1 MVGVESCRSNHV
13 TLQKPRKRESGSIV
27 RFSTRRFTSRASTS
41 IDGRKAPFSS
51 RKSVRLSANA
61 WVMQTILSRAGTAPR
76 SGCKACSNAID
87 TLGRRATSARRK
99 PTFTELFTACYSSVF
114 ATAALVDAVRKDD
127 RRKELDRQIEEVR
140 KEIAD
145 LQDPR
150 KPNNSGDSE
159 TPELSL
165 RQMDILWRSLKDIY
179 TDRPFMKEIHQP
191 ATIRPSDLVE
201 ALKHEHYGCRNPP
214 RKIDYDRLERA
225 IMREE
230 CEKGTYYREPR
241 NQAQLLRES
250 LSTEHLVQKLLDRTD
265 FLPEDQS
272 GPSLQKARSL
282 LEKGSLGLG
291 FTFRSIDSA
300 RAQDNTIQ
308 LNKRL
313 RSLVA
318 SSNLNMKEKVG
329 RICYNLLVSPHP
341 PDIHTYNTLIVAFNK
356 SGHHTF
362 AEALVA
368 SFFQYRLLQPT
379 SSTFI
384 AILNHYKCTNN
395 HGKFL
400 RALACITGLD
410 NRTGAKVRRRHVS
423 DIKISPAL
431 LPWASDTRRRT
442 LTGEWIW
449 DHLPLS
455 QPLVE
460 EIIGGLLHFKLFDQA
475 AAFFLSCMQSGVNI
489 SLDIVKCFLDEC
501 VNALDWRA
509 AVRLTGGLA
518 RSETIL
524 QRLLGAGNGEGTSY
538 IANRIRVL
546 LDICGLGV
554 TARPPSKSLL
564 VSLKVSGPCFAKF
577 LNTLAQEAGSSQ
589 EPLVHNRDISRSKSR
604 VLQLESIWKEYEF
617 VRKTTISIESKLLYP
632 DFSAGFRASMALQIG
647 QAALE
652 RSTQLNQEFGEL
664 TGLMKSGALN
674 ESTDSYAS
682 QETTSLSEE
691 DFPEERESLVLAEDA
706 IQSKKPETSGYE
718 KPLEPQ
724 LTEPRPK
731 QMLLAWS
738 TCLPG
743 ERGVFQRTAIHDAK
757 MMRTG

>member
-1 MVGVESCRSNHV
+1 
-13 TLQKPRKRESGSIV
+13 
-27 RFSTRRFTSRASTS
+27 
-41 IDGRKAPFSS
+41 
-51 RKSVRLSANA
+51 
-61 WVMQTILSRAGTAPR
+61 MQTILSRAGTAPR

-145 LQDPR
+145 LQDSR
-150 KPNNSGDSE
+150 KPTSSGDSE

-179 TDRPFMKEIHQP
+179 SNRPYMKEIHQP
-191 ATIRPSDLVE
+191 ATIGPSDLVE
-201 ALKHEHYGCRNPP
+201 SLKHEHYGCRNSPK
-214 RKIDYDRLERA
+214 KIDYDRLERA

-230 CEKGTYYREPR
+230 CEKGKYYREPR
-241 NQAQLLRES
+241 NQTQLLRES
-250 LSTEHLVQKLLDRTD
+250 LGTEHLVQKLLDRTD

-282 LEKGSLGLG
+282 LEKGTLGLG
-291 FTFRSIDSA
+291 FTFRSIDST
-300 RAQDNTIQ
+300 RAQENTIQ

-356 SGHHTF
+356 SGHHAF

-379 SSTFI
+379 PSTFV

-431 LPWASDTRRRT
+431 LPWASDSRRRT
-442 LTGEWIW
+442 LTGDWIW

-489 SLDIVKCFLDEC
+489 SLDTVKCFLDEC
-501 VNALDWRA
+501 INALDWRA
-509 AVRLTGGLA
+509 ATRLTGTLA

-524 QRLLGAGNGEGTSY
+524 QRLLRAGNGEGTTY
-538 IANRIRVL
+538 IASRIRVL
-546 LDICGLGV
+546 LDICGLG
-554 TARPPSKSLL
+554 AADRPPSKSLL
-564 VSLKVSGPCFAKF
+564 VSLKVSGPSFAKF
-577 LNTLAQEAGSSQ
+577 LNTLSQEERSSQ
-589 EPLVHNRDISRSKSR
+589 EPSAYNRDISRSKSR
-604 VLQLESIWKEYEF
+604 VLQLESLWKEYEF

-632 DFSAGFRASMALQIG
+632 EFSTGFRASMALQIS
-647 QAALE
+647 QAALG
-652 RSTQLNQEFGEL
+652 RSAELNREFSEL
-664 TGLMKSGALN
+664 AECMKSSALN
-674 ESTDSYAS
+674 VFRDSHAS
-682 QETTSLSEE
+682 PETTSPFEE
-691 DFPEERESLVLAEDA
+691 DSPLKRESLARCEDA
-706 IQSKKPETSGYE
+706 AHLKEPEILGYE
-718 KPLEPQ
+718 KAVEPRI
-724 LTEPRPK
+724 TEPRPK

-743 ERGVFQRTAIHDAK
+743 ERGVFQRPAIHDVK

>member
-1 MVGVESCRSNHV
+1 M
-13 TLQKPRKRESGSIV
+13 
-27 RFSTRRFTSRASTS
+27 
-41 IDGRKAPFSS
+41 
-51 RKSVRLSANA
+51 
-61 WVMQTILSRAGTAPR
+61 
-76 SGCKACSNAID
+76 
-87 TLGRRATSARRK
+87 GRRATSARRK
-99 PTFTELFTACYSSVF
+99 PTLTELFTACYSSVF

-150 KPNNSGDSE
+150 KPTGSGDLE

-165 RQMDILWRSLKDIY
+165 RQMDILWRSLKDVY
-179 TDRPFMKEIHQP
+179 SNRPYMKEIHQP
-191 ATIRPSDLVE
+191 ATIGPSDLVE

-214 RKIDYDRLERA
+214 RKIDYERLERT
-225 IMREE
+225 IIREE
-230 CEKGTYYREPR
+230 CDKGKYYRESR

-291 FTFRSIDSA
+291 FTFRSIDADRA
-300 RAQDNTIQ
+300 RDNTIQ

-318 SSNLNMKEKVG
+318 SNLNMKEKVG

-356 SGHHTF
+356 SGHHAF

-379 SSTFI
+379 PSTFI

-423 DIKISPAL
+423 DIKISPTL

-475 AAFFLSCMQSGVNI
+475 AAFFISCMQSGVNI
-489 SLDIVKCFLDEC
+489 SLDTVKCFLDEC
-501 VNALDWRA
+501 VDALDWRA
-509 AVRLTGGLA
+509 AVRLTGSLA

-538 IANRIRVL
+538 IASRIRVL
-546 LDICGLGV
+546 LDICGLG
-554 TARPPSKSLL
+554 AADRPPSKSLL
-564 VSLKVSGPCFAKF
+564 ISLKVSGPSFAKF
-577 LNTLAQEAGSSQ
+577 LKTLIQEAGSSQ
-589 EPLVHNRDISRSKSR
+589 KPLAHNRDIGRSKSR

-632 DFSAGFRASMALQIG
+632 DFSTAFRGSMALQIG

-652 RSTQLNQEFGEL
+652 RSSQLNQEFGEL
-664 TGLMKSGALN
+664 TGFMESRVLN
-674 ESTDSYAS
+674 LDGYTS
-682 QETTSLSEE
+682 QQTIPLSEE
-691 DFPEERESLVLAEDA
+691 DLPTERESLVLANDA
-706 IQSKKPETSGYE
+706 IQSEGPETLEYE
-718 KPLEPQ
+718 KTLEPR
-724 LTEPRPK
+724 LTERRPK
-731 QMLLAWS
+731 QMLLSWS
-738 TCLPG
+738 ACLPG
-743 ERGVFQRTAIHDAK
+743 ERSVFQRTAIHDAK

>member
-1 MVGVESCRSNHV
+1 
-13 TLQKPRKRESGSIV
+13 
-27 RFSTRRFTSRASTS
+27 
-41 IDGRKAPFSS
+41 
-51 RKSVRLSANA
+51 
-61 WVMQTILSRAGTAPR
+61 MQTILSRAGTAPR

-145 LQDPR
+145 LQDSR
-150 KPNNSGDSE
+150 KPTSSSDSE

-179 TDRPFMKEIHQP
+179 SNRPYMKEIHQP
-191 ATIRPSDLVE
+191 ATIGPSDLVE
-201 ALKHEHYGCRNPP
+201 ALKHEHYGCRNSP

-230 CEKGTYYREPR
+230 CEKGKYYREPR

-250 LSTEHLVQKLLDRTD
+250 LGTEHLVQKLLDRTD

-282 LEKGSLGLG
+282 LEKGTLGLG

-356 SGHHTF
+356 SGHHAF

-379 SSTFI
+379 PSTFV

-400 RALACITGLD
+400 RALSCITGLD

-423 DIKISPAL
+423 DIKMSPAL
-431 LPWASDTRRRT
+431 LPWASDSRRRT
-442 LTGEWIW
+442 LTGDWIW
-449 DHLPLS
+449 EHLPLS

-475 AAFFLSCMQSGVNI
+475 AAFFLSCIQSGVNI
-489 SLDIVKCFLDEC
+489 SLDTVKCFLDEC
-501 VNALDWRA
+501 INALDWRA
-509 AVRLTGGLA
+509 ATRLTGNLA

-524 QRLLGAGNGEGTSY
+524 QRLLRAGNGEGTSY
-538 IANRIRVL
+538 IASRIRVL
-546 LDICGLGV
+546 LDICGLGA
-554 TARPPSKSLL
+554 TDRPPSKSLL
-564 VSLKVSGPCFAKF
+564 VSLKVSGPSFAKF
-577 LNTLAQEAGSSQ
+577 LNTLAQEACSSQ
-589 EPLVHNRDISRSKSR
+589 EPSAYSRDISRSKSR
-604 VLQLESIWKEYEF
+604 VLQLESLWKEYEF
-617 VRKTTISIESKLLYP
+617 VRKTTISIESKLLYS
-632 DFSAGFRASMALQIG
+632 DFSTGFRASMALQIT

-652 RSTQLNQEFGEL
+652 RSAQLNREFGEL
-664 TGLMKSGALN
+664 AEFMRSGALN
-674 ESTDSYAS
+674 EFRDNHAS
-682 QETTSLSEE
+682 PETISLFEE
-691 DFPEERESLVLAEDA
+691 DSPVKRESPARGEDA
-706 IQSKKPETSGYE
+706 AHLKEPEIFDYE
-718 KPLEPQ
+718 KAVEPRI
-724 LTEPRPK
+724 TEPRPK

-743 ERGVFQRTAIHDAK
+743 ERGVFQRTAIHDVK

>member
-1 MVGVESCRSNHV
+1 
-13 TLQKPRKRESGSIV
+13 
-27 RFSTRRFTSRASTS
+27 
-41 IDGRKAPFSS
+41 
-51 RKSVRLSANA
+51 
-61 WVMQTILSRAGTAPR
+61 MQTILSRAGTAPR

-150 KPNNSGDSE
+150 KPTGPGDLE
-159 TPELSL
+159 APELSL

-179 TDRPFMKEIHQP
+179 SNRPYMKEIHQP

-201 ALKHEHYGCRNPP
+201 ALKQEHYGCRNPP
-214 RKIDYDRLERA
+214 RKIDYDRLERT
-225 IMREE
+225 IIREE
-230 CEKGTYYREPR
+230 CDKEKYYREPR

-250 LSTEHLVQKLLDRTD
+250 LSTEYLVQKLLDRTD

-282 LEKGSLGLG
+282 LEKGNLGLG

-300 RAQDNTIQ
+300 RARDNTIQ

-356 SGHHTF
+356 SGHHAF

-379 SSTFI
+379 PSTFI
-384 AILNHYKCTNN
+384 AILNHYTCTNN

-400 RALACITGLD
+400 RALSCITGLD
-410 NRTGAKVRRRHVS
+410 NRTGAKVRRRHIS
-423 DIKISPAL
+423 DIKISPTL

-442 LTGEWIW
+442 LTGDWIW

-475 AAFFLSCMQSGVNI
+475 AAFFISCMQSGVNI
-489 SLDIVKCFLDEC
+489 SLDTVKSFLDEC
-501 VNALDWRA
+501 VDALDWRA
-509 AVRLTGGLA
+509 AVRLTGSLA
-518 RSETIL
+518 RSETVL
-524 QRLLGAGNGEGTSY
+524 QRLLGVGNGEGTSY
-538 IANRIRVL
+538 IASRIRVL
-546 LDICGLGV
+546 LDICGLG
-554 TARPPSKSLL
+554 AADRPPSKSLL
-564 VSLKVSGPCFAKF
+564 VSLKVSGPSFAKF
-577 LNTLAQEAGSSQ
+577 LETLAQEADSSQ
-589 EPLVHNRDISRSKSR
+589 EPLAHNRDIGRSKSR

-632 DFSAGFRASMALQIG
+632 DFSTAFRGSMALQIG
-647 QAALE
+647 QTALE
-652 RSTQLNQEFGEL
+652 RSTQLNLEFDEL
-664 TGLMKSGALN
+664 TGFTKSRVLN
-674 ESTDSYAS
+674 ESRDSYTFK
-682 QETTSLSEE
+682 ETTPLSEE
-691 DFPEERESLVLAEDA
+691 DLPAERESLVLADDA
-706 IQSKKPETSGYE
+706 IQSEKPEILDYE
-718 KPLEPQ
+718 KTLEPR
-724 LTEPRPK
+724 LTERRPK
-731 QMLLAWS
+731 QMLLSWS

-743 ERGVFQRTAIHDAK
+743 ERSVFQRTALHDAK

>member
-1 MVGVESCRSNHV
+1 
-13 TLQKPRKRESGSIV
+13 
-27 RFSTRRFTSRASTS
+27 
-41 IDGRKAPFSS
+41 
-51 RKSVRLSANA
+51 
-61 WVMQTILSRAGTAPR
+61 MQTILSRAGTAPR

-150 KPNNSGDSE
+150 KPAGSGDSE
-159 TPELSL
+159 TQELNI
-165 RQMDILWRSLKDIY
+165 RQMDILWRSLKEIY
-179 TDRPFMKEIHQP
+179 SNRPYMKEMHKP
-191 ATIRPSDLVE
+191 ATIGPSELVE
-201 ALKHEHYGCRNPP
+201 ALKHEHYGCRNYPS
-214 RKIDYDRLERA
+214 KVFDYDRLERA

-230 CEKGTYYREPR
+230 CETRKSYREAR
-241 NQAQLLRES
+241 NQAQLFRES
-250 LSTEHLVQKLLDRTD
+250 LSTEHLIQKLLDRTD
-265 FLPEDQS
+265 FLPKDQA
-272 GPSLQKARSL
+272 GPSLERARGL
-282 LEKGSLGLG
+282 LERGNLGLG
-291 FTFRSIDSA
+291 FTFRSIDLA
-300 RAQDNTIQ
+300 RARDNTIQ

-329 RICYNLLVSPHP
+329 RVCYNLLVSPHP

-379 SSTFI
+379 PSTFI

-400 RALACITGLD
+400 RALACVAGLD
-410 NRTGAKVRRRHVS
+410 NRTGAKIRRRHIS
-423 DIKISPAL
+423 DLEISPAL

-442 LTGEWIW
+442 LTGDWFWE
-449 DHLPLS
+449 HLPLS

-460 EIIGGLLHFKLFDQA
+460 EIIGGLLQFKLFDQA
-475 AAFFLSCMQSGVNI
+475 AAFVLSCMQSGINI
-489 SLDIVKCFLDEC
+489 SLDTVKSFLDEC
-501 VNALDWRA
+501 INALDWRA
-509 AVRLTGGLA
+509 AVRLTSNLA
-518 RSETIL
+518 RSEIVL
-524 QRLLGAGNGEGTSY
+524 HRLLGAGNGEGTSY
-538 IANRIRVL
+538 IASRIRVL
-546 LDICGLGV
+546 LDICGLGA
-554 TARPPSKSLL
+554 TDRTPPKSLL
-564 VSLKVSGPCFAKF
+564 ISLKVSGPSFAKF
-577 LNTLAQEAGSSQ
+577 LNTLAQEAGSPQGSPAHGR
-589 EPLVHNRDISRSKSR
+589 EMSRSKSR

-632 DFSAGFRASMALQIG
+632 DFSTSFRASMALQIG

-652 RSTQLNQEFGEL
+652 RSAQLNQEFGEL
-664 TGLMKSGALN
+664 VGLRDGYSSSL
-674 ESTDSYAS
+674 
-682 QETTSLSEE
+682 ETTSLFKE
-691 DFPEERESLVLAEDA
+691 DLPAKRESLVLAADA
-706 IQSKKPETSGYE
+706 ETLGYE
-718 KPLEPQ
+718 TTPEPR
-724 LTEPRPK
+724 LTEPRPE
-731 QMLLAWS
+731 QVLLAWS
-738 TCLPG
+738 TCLPD
-743 ERGVFQRTAIHDAK
+743 ERGLFQRAAIHNVK